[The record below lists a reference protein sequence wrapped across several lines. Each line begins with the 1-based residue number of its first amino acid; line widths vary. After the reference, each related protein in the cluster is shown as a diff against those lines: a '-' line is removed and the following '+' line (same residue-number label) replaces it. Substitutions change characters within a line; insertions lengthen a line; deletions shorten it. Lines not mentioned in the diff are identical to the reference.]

1 MRSQDIYKCD
11 LPIEVRAAIRKN
23 LSECVAL
30 TTDCIEYHVTTYAAM
45 DALIVRLFIETG
57 ATAIYVDGE
66 CIAVNY
72 GRARGFEPTA
82 RSLYAKKMA
91 GRGCEPAHVSALSGL
106 TVKEVQQFNRR
117 PHRKGE

>member
-11 LPIEVRAAIRKN
+11 LPIETRAAIRVN

-45 DALIVRLFIETG
+45 DALIVRLFIDTG
-57 ATAIYVDGE
+57 ATAIYVEGE

-72 GRARGFEPTA
+72 ARARGYETA
-82 RSLYAKKMA
+82 ARNLYAKKMV
-91 GRGCEPAHVSALSGL
+91 GRGCDSPHVSALVGIS
-106 TVKEVQQFNRR
+106 VKEVRR
-117 PHRKGE
+117 ITGSRR